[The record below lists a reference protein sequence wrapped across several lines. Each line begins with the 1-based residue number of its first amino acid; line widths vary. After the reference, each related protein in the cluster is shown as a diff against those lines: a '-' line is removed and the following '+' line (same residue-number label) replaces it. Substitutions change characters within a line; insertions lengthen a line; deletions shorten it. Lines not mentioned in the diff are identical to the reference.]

1 MKDEKFDL
9 NPFIAY
15 VPKTKPLQRSAH
27 LFLNLQ
33 MAALADN
40 LPWIWLRIPLIECL
54 PIRTWTINLFM
65 IASYPTATA
74 WIKPNIVSQD
84 ELGGRH
90 CTEVAFVLHTQPAR
104 VRFLAFLRF
113 FPFQNF
119 LMYLRFNGSALLRE
133 LVSGKLVLQ
142 KKSS

>member
-9 NPFIAY
+9 NSFIAN

-54 PIRTWTINLFM
+54 PIRTWTIDLCM
-65 IASYPTATA
+65 IASYPTAYRPTA
-74 WIKPNIVSQD
+74 WIKPKIVSQD
-84 ELGGRH
+84 ELGG
-90 CTEVAFVLHTQPAR
+90 
-104 VRFLAFLRF
+104 
-113 FPFQNF
+113 
-119 LMYLRFNGSALLRE
+119 SA
-133 LVSGKLVLQ
+133 
-142 KKSS
+142 